1 MARRFRY
8 SLVSLSQKAHTISGL
23 ASHGRHTV
31 GHQNINTE
39 FIYACVIGI
48 MASLREIVSTD
59 SLISYELAPH
69 PTTLFADNED
79 MRTISKF
86 ALKSK
91 LHILSD
97 EQDAEPPVI
106 TIVDGCAMLWTVS
119 WPGPDA

>member
-1 MARRFRY
+1 MARRFPY
-8 SLVSLSQKAHTISGL
+8 NLVSLSQKAHTIAGL

-59 SLISYELAPH
+59 SLISYELVPH
-69 PTTLFADNED
+69 PTALFADNGD
-79 MRTISKF
+79 MRTTSKS
-86 ALKSK
+86 ALKNK
-91 LHILSD
+91 LQILSE

-106 TIVDGCAMLWTVS
+106 TIVDGCALLWTIS
-119 WPGPDA
+119 